1 MVISIFIG
9 ILSLATV
16 FCRDSIGPNLAGLS
30 LTSAITIMQVDHS
43 DIKVLDLGKLYGKC
57 ILAYFQQ

>member
-43 DIKVLDLGKLYGKC
+43 DIKVLDLGKIYDK
-57 ILAYFQQ
+57 